1 MPDKA
6 IDLIDEACAHI
17 RVQLDSQ
24 PEVIDNFERR
34 KLQLE
39 VEATA
44 LEREKDEMSAKRLEA
59 VKQELSDI
67 LEQLTEAKAQYE
79 KEHSIINEINQLKV
93 KLEKYQQVRS
103 TENFL

>member
-1 MPDKA
+1 MFLRFLPDKA

-24 PEVIDNFERR
+24 PEVIDNLERR

-44 LEREKDEMSAKRLEA
+44 IEKENDELSLKRLAA

-67 LEQLTEAKAQYE
+67 TEQLAEHKAQYE
-79 KEHSIINEINQLKV
+79 KEHAVINEINQLKM
-93 KLEKYQQVRS
+93 KLERYEAV
-103 TENFL
+103 